1 MELLSNRGV
10 IADVDAVIH
19 VAMLRTVVEY
29 QPRERSGGVLIFSKT
44 IVN

>member
-19 VAMLRTVVEY
+19 VAMLQTVVEY